1 MLGLVGL
8 LCGLGLLALGAIA
21 FLVVVGLVPVSLLV
35 GAWAGRRTE
44 YGPAVAGL
52 AISSGFGV
60 GRILALRI
68 GATERPP

>member
-1 MLGLVGL
+1 MFGRVGL
-8 LCGLGLLALGAIA
+8 LCGLGLLALGALV
-21 FLVVVGLVPVSLLV
+21 FLVAVGLVPASLLV

-52 AISSGFGV
+52 AISSGFGA

-68 GATERPP
+68 GATDRPP